1 MFACEFQSTNLLLKM
16 AENKIPNTVEKQKQI
31 IGYHI
36 NLREKQK
43 VTTLPGYN
51 VTKN

>member
-1 MFACEFQSTNLLLKM
+1 LHVNSRVQIFAFKNGR
-16 AENKIPNTVEKQKQI
+16 KQKSKHSRKEI

>member
-1 MFACEFQSTNLLLKM
+1 M
-16 AENKIPNTVEKQKQI
+16 AENKIPNTVEKRKENL
-31 IGYHI
+31 GYHI

-43 VTTLPGYN
+43 VTTLRGYN

>member
-1 MFACEFQSTNLLLKM
+1 M
-16 AENKIPNTVEKQKQI
+16 AENKNPNTVEKKI

>member
-1 MFACEFQSTNLLLKM
+1 VNSRVQIFAFK
-16 AENKIPNTVEKQKQI
+16 KWQKTKSKHGRKKI

-36 NLREKQK
+36 NLREKQN